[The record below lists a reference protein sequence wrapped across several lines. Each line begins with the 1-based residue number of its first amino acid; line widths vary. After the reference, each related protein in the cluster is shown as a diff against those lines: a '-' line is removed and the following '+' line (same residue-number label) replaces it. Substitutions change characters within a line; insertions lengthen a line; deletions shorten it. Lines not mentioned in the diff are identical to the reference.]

1 MFTNVPFDYARQ
13 ATREAQKSANSI
25 TASVHGG
32 FPIADYEELSVEEIS
47 GRLDALSEAQIK
59 WVRDHEQGTKN
70 RKSLTEQFERKLKVV

>member
-1 MFTNVPFDYARQ
+1 MPFDYARR

-25 TASVHGG
+25 TVSVHGG

-70 RKSLTEQFERKLKVV
+70 RKSLAEQFERKLKVV